1 MKKHLFAVMTAIALQ
16 SSHAALTS
24 TLDLN
29 FQSYNGGSQTM
40 VSWVFGGQ
48 MVTSYQNQPP
58 NSSLTLPSLG
68 MMGNFYNGNLVSS
81 TNFSVSNAG
90 YFTNNTTGISSPITS
105 FQLVTMGPSLDVIQF
120 NLSPSLSLSANDS
133 YSFVTQSSNFVILPI
148 PIGYFNAG
156 TYSNQ
161 LSLNIAATT
170 TIDPVPEPSTYA
182 LFGIGAIGTLM
193 ALRRKKA
200 A

>member
-1 MKKHLFAVMTAIALQ
+1 MKKPLFAILTAIALQ

-24 TLDLN
+24 TLNLN

-48 MVTSYQNQPP
+48 MVTSYQNQPS

-68 MMGNFYNGNLVSS
+68 MMGNFYNGSLVPS
-81 TNFSVSNAG
+81 TTVTVSNAG
-90 YFTNNTTGISSPITS
+90 YFTNNTTGISSPIAA
-105 FQLVTMGPSLDVIQF
+105 FQLITMGPTLDVIQF
-120 NLSPSLSLSANDS
+120 NLSPSLSLNANDS
-133 YSFVTQSSNFVILPI
+133 YSFVPQSSNFAILPI
-148 PIGYFNAG
+148 PLAYFNPG
-156 TYSNQ
+156 TYSNS

-182 LFGIGAIGTLM
+182 LFGIGAIGMLM
-193 ALRRKKA
+193 VLRRKKTS
-200 A
+200 